1 MIQPKDFKKI
11 LVAVDDSEL
20 GQLALGNAIHQAKED
35 DAQLLI
41 VSIFESEQLNVFD
54 YLSKEKNKAAHED
67 VESALQRYRQT
78 ALDQG
83 VTNVEIYFGEG
94 EPGEV
99 IVKDVVPAVK
109 PDLIVLGSHSQQGIG
124 KYFGSQSRYVVN
136 NAPVSVMVVR

>member
-20 GQLALGNAIHQAKED
+20 GQLALNNAIHQAKED
-35 DAQLLI
+35 DAQLFI
-41 VSIFESEQLNVFD
+41 VSIFEAEQLNVFD
-54 YLSKEKNKAAHED
+54 YLSKEKNTAARED
-67 VESALQRYRQT
+67 VQTALQRYREV
-78 ALDQG
+78 AIARGL
-83 VTNVEIYFGEG
+83 TNVETYFGEG

-99 IVKDVVPAVK
+99 IVKDVVPVVQ